1 MLLAV
6 SQILRGNDF
15 FFLIETSTADQTWLQ
30 QVVMENSRPFR
41 ALQLQ
46 VKQGERGK
54 ERESRDS
61 RKRERES
68 RERERVE
75 REKVE

>member
-1 MLLAV
+1 M
-6 SQILRGNDF
+6 NF

-41 ALQLQ
+41 AFQLQ
-46 VKQGERGK
+46 VKQGERGR

-61 RKRERES
+61 RKRERERES

-75 REKVE
+75 RERE